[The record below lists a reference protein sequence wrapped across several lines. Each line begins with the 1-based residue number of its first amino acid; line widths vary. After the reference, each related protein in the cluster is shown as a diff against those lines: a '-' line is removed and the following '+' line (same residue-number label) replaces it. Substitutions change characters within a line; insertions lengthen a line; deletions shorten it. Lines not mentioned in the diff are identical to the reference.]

1 MRLDQIVDSLHRRL
15 IDVEEDLDCDVTG
28 SLAQAIGDLRVDLAR
43 LTERVAEFIE
53 VPR

>member
-1 MRLDQIVDSLHRRL
+1 VSDPLLDILLRRIRL
-15 IDVEEDLDCDVTG
+15 VEDDLDCDTEG

-43 LTERVAEFIE
+43 LTACVAEFIE